1 MLQSADGGKTTVK
14 LEAISP
20 DLLHPAEKQE
30 AAKAPEPPP
39 APAAKSQDKI
49 GDAID
54 DLAASIIKQAQQSV
68 TDSMSGAK
76 PAAADKASDEP
87 AEALAV
93 LDGNSAPIPVP
104 STAADIDFD
113 GGSGKLEFNSS
124 SSVKQVAAFY
134 RTR

>member
-1 MLQSADGGKTTVK
+1 MIARGWSPWSVKDNAKSAYADQKTEKGLYAYYVRDAGKPLILVLQSADDGKTTVK

-20 DLLHPAEKQE
+20 DLVHPAEKRE

-68 TDSMSGAK
+68 T
-76 PAAADKASDEP
+76 ASDE
-87 AEALAV
+87 LH
-93 LDGNSAPIPVP
+93 
-104 STAADIDFD
+104 
-113 GGSGKLEFNSS
+113 
-124 SSVKQVAAFY
+124 
-134 RTR
+134 